1 LIQEVHP
8 DADAEYLAGAL
19 LAPLAADLYVHQRR
33 EREMTTERIKMGLDE
48 LLD

>member
-1 LIQEVHP
+1 
-8 DADAEYLAGAL
+8 
-19 LAPLAADLYVHQRR
+19 LAADLYVHQRR